1 MIRRTARRALALAAA
16 GTLLLSIFSLAH
28 AQARTGSLSERGLGE
43 QACNG
48 LWLAPDA
55 SPADGPALDRLR
67 AEALASPEVQLLRKF
82 LRRHG
87 YVARD
92 ARAGGTVSS
101 RDSVVLLPLSKRGD
115 RTRGAVVAYAVGADG
130 TRTIEAATLL
140 MRGRAVEAE
149 REYTVNGAR
158 VVRTNSFRQL
168 HGRLPRGPLLRDLPV
183 SDILRPGCLPG
194 LRQRCLRLA
203 GAGVRAD
210 LPLSGIL
217 IP

>member
-1 MIRRTARRALALAAA
+1 LA
-16 GTLLLSIFSLAH
+16 
-28 AQARTGSLSERGLGE
+28 GSG
-43 QACNG
+43 C
-48 LWLAPDA
+48 
-55 SPADGPALDRLR
+55 PADGPGLDRLR

-158 VVRTNSFRQL
+158 VVRTNSFVSCMVACLAVRCSAIY
-168 HGRLPRGPLLRDLPV
+168 RCPTFFGPGVFLACASAVCGSRV
-183 SDILRPGCLPG
+183 PGC
-194 LRQRCLRLA
+194 
-203 GAGVRAD
+203 VRTCR
-210 LPLSGIL
+210 
-217 IP
+217 